1 MRFEKNLNDYKT
13 TNQIMNASD
22 YLYDAIEKMLPR
34 LEKIYGLMVL
44 HDKSKVSFFSNYI
57 KFYDEETYET
67 LYEIRI
73 SDHMNNELNN
83 FDDKRESNIW
93 INGEYW
99 KDVKKEI
106 MQKCQNRFIKG
117 GIN

>member
-13 TNQIMNASD
+13 TNQIMNASG
-22 YLYDAIEKMLPR
+22 YLYDAIEKMLPQ
-34 LEKIYGLMVL
+34 LEKISGLEVS
-44 HDKSKVSFFSNYI
+44 HGKSRVSFFSNYI
-57 KFYDEETYET
+57 EFSDKETYET

-73 SDHMNNELNN
+73 SDHMNNESNN
-83 FDDKRESNIW
+83 FDDKEESNVW

-106 MQKCQNRFIKG
+106 MQKCQNRFK
-117 GIN
+117 